1 VRLLLTSLA
10 LLALPATAYAQGG
23 QPGPPSGQPAPESP
37 PPLVVQAPHGK
48 PLIYEGQTTRQL
60 LGGTWYF
67 RQDDTF
73 VGDAERWYAQD
84 DLNGWKAIHVPHSW
98 NARDTTLDKASVGWY
113 RKEFTLPKVPKD
125 EVKRTFWKVRFEGA
139 NYRTTVWLNG
149 KVIGGYTGY
158 FPFEVN
164 LDGLRKGRNT
174 LVVKVSSLRSN
185 RDLTH
190 WRPAAFNGYGTGGW
204 WNFGGLLREV
214 YVRRVDTI
222 DIEDVHVLPHLP
234 KVGGPAKVDVRAY
247 LRNMTDKAR
256 EVDLILS
263 VDGERIAVKG
273 KRVPADATRILTK
286 TFTIEHPRLW
296 QPGSP
301 QLYPMKVSVE
311 EDGERRAEYQL
322 RFGVRKLEVARGG
335 VILLNGHQLNVHGAS
350 IHEDD
355 IKEGGALSPG
365 TRSLLISR
373 LRDLGATITRS
384 HYPLHPAFQEA
395 FDKYGILYWVD
406 APVYQ
411 VPNSFFNETDVR
423 AAAKRA
429 VTLTVRNNINHP
441 SIMTWSLANEP
452 AGNRSELGIFG
463 QGLARFI
470 KDGAAAVHEL
480 DDTRFVSIDRQAR
493 VGEPVTSSVYRWL
506 DVLGINEYFGW
517 YDSYKADLVRPPTTT
532 AELSGYLDQV
542 HAANPNKPLMITE
555 FGAESARDGPASQPG
570 SRQYQTRYVLQ
581 HLRIH
586 ASKEFVA
593 GSIHWA
599 LRDFRVDPTWTGG
612 APRDWSTPPW
622 NNKSLI
628 EEFNERKPVYFELR
642 KRWRPARAFR

>member
-1 VRLLLTSLA
+1 
-10 LLALPATAYAQGG
+10 
-23 QPGPPSGQPAPESP
+23 
-37 PPLVVQAPHGK
+37 VVQAPYGK

-67 RQDDTF
+67 RQDDTL
-73 VGDAERWYAQD
+73 VQGDAERWYAQD
-84 DLNGWKAIHVPHSW
+84 DLTGWKAIRVPHNW
-98 NARDTTLDKASVGWY
+98 NAKDTTLDKASVGWY
-113 RKEFTLPKVPKD
+113 RKEFTLPEVPKD
-125 EVKRTFWKVRFEGA
+125 ELKRTFWKVRFEGA
-139 NYRTTVWLNG
+139 NYRTKVWLNG

-158 FPFEVN
+158 FPFEVD

-214 YVRRVDTI
+214 YVRRIDTI
-222 DIEDVHVLPHLP
+222 DIEDVHVLPRLP
-234 KVGGPAKVDVRAY
+234 EVGGPAKVEVRAY
-247 LRNMTDKAR
+247 LRNMTGKDR
-256 EVDLILS
+256 EVDLVVA
-263 VDGERIAVKG
+263 VDGERIKLKG
-273 KRVPADATRILTK
+273 KQVPAEGIRILNT
-286 TFTIEHPRLW
+286 TFTIKHPRLW
-296 QPGSP
+296 QPGHP
-301 QLYPMKVSVE
+301 ELYPMTVSAE
-311 EDGERRAEYQL
+311 EGDKTRATYRV
-322 RFGVRKLEVARGG
+322 RFGVRKLEVAPGG
-335 VILLNGHQLNVHGAS
+335 VILLNGHRLNAHGAS

-355 IKEGGALSPG
+355 VKEGGALSRG
-365 TRSLLISR
+365 TRSLLVSR

-384 HYPLHPAFQEA
+384 HYPLHPAFLEA

-411 VPNSFFNETDVR
+411 IPNSFFNETDVR
-423 AAAKRA
+423 VAAKRA
-429 VTLTVRNNINHP
+429 VSLTVRNNINHP

-452 AGNRSELGIFG
+452 AGNRSELGIVG

-470 KDGAAAVHEL
+470 EDGAAAVREL
-480 DDTRFVSIDRQAR
+480 DDTRFVAIDRQAR
-493 VGEPVTSSVYRWL
+493 VGEPPTSSVYRWL

-517 YDSYKADLVRPPTTT
+517 YDSYQADLVRPPTTSD
-532 AELSGYLDQV
+532 ELSGYLDQV
-542 HAANPNKPLMITE
+542 HAANPNLPLMITE
-555 FGAESARDGPASQPG
+555 FGAESVRDGPASQPG
-570 SRQYQTRYVLQ
+570 SRKFQSRFVLK

-586 ASKEFVA
+586 ASKDFVA

-642 KRWRPARAFR
+642 KRWRKARALR